1 MERLLRLLVSLS
13 LSGFVAL
20 VGLGL
25 TYYSVL
31 KIVIAY
37 QDYKE
42 FAERKAALELG
53 AALQGDGTNYVE
65 IAEKLFFL
73 VGFLPLILIIPGL
86 YLFGFGLKRMLR
98 KISQGLPEAAKKPQ
112 SETELW
118 VSTVIYGFG
127 VLITAPALVM
137 GLIKAPQSVPVVF
150 QAIETP
156 AKAVKAWPNE
166 KSDKGHHGTYFVR
179 FEFVDNKGH
188 TAQSVIE
195 VSAPRG
201 ENLSRHPNAR
211 IAYVPGRTD
220 KIHFARS
227 VPSIAGYLWSF
238 IWRIGML
245 YVAVCGLLA
254 NFLPE
259 KPSQRGRLAS
269 SEKSLSRNHMTT
281 SGVSRT
287 HTPGRKGGFGRRG
300 HPEGS

>member
-1 MERLLRLLVSLS
+1 MERLLRLLISLS

-25 TYYSVL
+25 TCYSVL
-31 KIVIAY
+31 NMVIAY

-42 FAERKAALELG
+42 FAERKAVLDLV
-53 AALQGDGTNYVE
+53 AALQGDGANYVE
-65 IAEKLFFL
+65 IAEKVFFL
-73 VGFLPLILIIPGL
+73 VGFLPLVLIIPGL
-86 YLFGFGLKRMLR
+86 YLFGFGLRRVLR
-98 KISQGLPEAAKKPQ
+98 KVRQGLPEAAKKPQ
-112 SETELW
+112 NKAEFW
-118 VSTVIYGFG
+118 ISTVIYGFG
-127 VLITAPALVM
+127 VLITAPALM
-137 GLIKAPQSVPVVF
+137 SGLIKAPQSVPIVF
-150 QAIETP
+150 NAIETP

-166 KSDKGHHGTYFVR
+166 NSDNEHPGTYFVR
-179 FEFVDNKGH
+179 FEFLDNKER
-188 TAQSVIE
+188 TVQSVIE

-254 NFLPE
+254 NFPPK
-259 KPSQRGRLAS
+259 KPSPLGRLAS
-269 SEKSLSRNHMTT
+269 GEPPLSRSHMTT
-281 SGVSRT
+281 GGVRPT
-287 HTPGRKGGFGRRG
+287 RAPGRKCGFGRRG
-300 HPEGS
+300 LP